1 MYEEFLALII
11 LILPAY
17 FANSTPVIFGGGT
30 PVDFNKKF
38 IDKKRIFGDGKTWRG
53 LFAGLFFGSLA
64 GWLEG
69 QLCYSAVM
77 ESYFHPLISLTPSG
91 SICSNFAFL
100 GFLMASGTMF
110 GDLFGSFIKRR
121 LGMPSGHPS
130 IILDQLTFLF
140 FALLFIFPF
149 MPNNFFT
156 LNGVVFLIVLTYIL
170 HVSTNFIANK
180 LGLKKVPW

>member
-1 MYEEFLALII
+1 
-11 LILPAY
+11 
-17 FANSTPVIFGGGT
+17 
-30 PVDFNKKF
+30 
-38 IDKKRIFGDGKTWRG
+38 
-53 LFAGLFFGSLA
+53 
-64 GWLEG
+64 
-69 QLCYSAVM
+69 
-77 ESYFHPLISLTPSG
+77 
-91 SICSNFAFL
+91 
-100 GFLMASGTMF
+100 
-110 GDLFGSFIKRR
+110 
-121 LGMPSGHPS
+121 MPSGHPS